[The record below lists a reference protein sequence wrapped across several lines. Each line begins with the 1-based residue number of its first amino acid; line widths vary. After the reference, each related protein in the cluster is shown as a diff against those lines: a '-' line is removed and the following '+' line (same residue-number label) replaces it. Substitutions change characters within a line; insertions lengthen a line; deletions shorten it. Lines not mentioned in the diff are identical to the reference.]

1 MFVKIFV
8 KIQFLLY
15 IILQFL
21 KIKITKFTNFYIYIY
36 TYIFRKRINIKYY
49 YEINIVITLH
59 Y

>member
-15 IILQFL
+15 LILQFL

-36 TYIFRKRINIKYY
+36 IHISKKNKYK
-49 YEINIVITLH
+49 ILL
-59 Y
+59 